1 MKKTLLLKR
10 ILAFLLFGFVANA
23 QSISGVVSST
33 KEGLLP
39 GVSVAIKGTTIG
51 TISDIDGKFALQ
63 APSTS
68 SIIVFSAIGFNTQ
81 EEVVGNKTSFDINL
95 LIDNKVLNEVVV
107 TALGISREKK
117 SLGFSQQEISG
128 AALTEARS
136 NNVVNGLSGKVA
148 GVRIGSNGGPGSG
161 S

>member
-63 APSTS
+63 APSTN

-136 NNVVNGLSGKVA
+136 NNVV
-148 GVRIGSNGGPGSG
+148 
-161 S
+161 